1 MIEKSTESLKT
12 VNENIQELIDN
23 FTQLAEEAEKSRKA
37 ASAKWELYKI
47 EYSNGEKNA
56 YEDAAKKL
64 KMVLDKI

>member
-1 MIEKSTESLKT
+1 LTESTKSG
-12 VNENIQELIDN
+12 NEIIQELIDSL
-23 FTQLAEEAEKSRKA
+23 TQLAEEAEKSRKA
-37 ASAKWELYKI
+37 ASAKWEIYKI

>member
-1 MIEKSTESLKT
+1 MTESTKSG
-12 VNENIQELIDN
+12 NEIIQELIDSL
-23 FTQLAEEAEKSRKA
+23 TQLAEEAEKRRKA
-37 ASAKWELYKI
+37 ASAKWEIYKI

>member
-1 MIEKSTESLKT
+1 LTESTKSG
-12 VNENIQELIDN
+12 NEIIQELIDSL
-23 FTQLAEEAEKSRKA
+23 TQLAEEAEKRRKA
-37 ASAKWELYKI
+37 ASAKWEIYKI

>member
-1 MIEKSTESLKT
+1 LTESTKSA
-12 VNENIQELIDN
+12 NETIQELIDSL
-23 FTQLAEEAEKSRKA
+23 TQLAEEAEKRRKA
-37 ASAKWELYKI
+37 ASAKWEIYKI

>member
-1 MIEKSTESLKT
+1 LTESTKSG
-12 VNENIQELIDN
+12 NEIIQELIDSL
-23 FTQLAEEAEKSRKA
+23 TQLAEEAEKRRKA

>member
-1 MIEKSTESLKT
+1 MTESTKSG
-12 VNENIQELIDN
+12 NEIIQELIDSL
-23 FTQLAEEAEKSRKA
+23 TQLAEEAEKSSKA
-37 ASAKWELYKI
+37 ASAKWEIYKI

>member
-1 MIEKSTESLKT
+1 MTESTKSG
-12 VNENIQELIDN
+12 NEIIQELIDSL
-23 FTQLAEEAEKSRKA
+23 TQLAEEAEKSRKA
-37 ASAKWELYKI
+37 ASAKWEIYKI

>member
-1 MIEKSTESLKT
+1 LTESTKSG
-12 VNENIQELIDN
+12 NEIIQELIDSL
-23 FTQLAEEAEKSRKA
+23 TQLAEEAENRRKL
-37 ASAKWELYKI
+37 ASAKWEIYKI

>member
-1 MIEKSTESLKT
+1 MTESTKP
-12 VNENIQELIDN
+12 VNETVQDLIDS
-23 FTQLAEEAEKSRKA
+23 FTQSVEEAEIRRKA

-47 EYSNGEKNA
+47 DYAEGEKNA

>member
-1 MIEKSTESLKT
+1 MTESTKSG
-12 VNENIQELIDN
+12 NEIIQELIDSL
-23 FTQLAEEAEKSRKA
+23 TQLAEEAEKRRKA
-37 ASAKWELYKI
+37 ASAKWENYKI